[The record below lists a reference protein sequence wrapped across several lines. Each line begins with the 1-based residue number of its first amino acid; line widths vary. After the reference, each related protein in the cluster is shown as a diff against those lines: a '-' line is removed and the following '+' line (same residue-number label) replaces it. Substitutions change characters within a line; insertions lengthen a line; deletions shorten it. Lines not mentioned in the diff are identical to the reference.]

1 MRWLLF
7 LSRVAFIT
15 GIFFILSVSL
25 LIRDWTGDDAVT
37 STIIT
42 IGFTLGLVIVPI
54 VNLSYLLVLV
64 VKRQLKAIVP
74 IWLII
79 ANFLFLCILIAYI
92 LFINIY

>member
-42 IGFTLGLVIVPI
+42 IGFTLGLVVVPI
-54 VNLSYLLVLV
+54 VNLCYLLVLI
-64 VKRQLKAIVP
+64 VKRRLREIVP
-74 IWLII
+74 GWLII